1 MDLFEDITQEELEVF
16 LQEADEQLQLLNE
29 DLISLEKEG
38 TNAELLQ
45 EIFRA
50 AHTLKG
56 SSAMVGYEKMSRVA
70 HAMEAVL
77 DKLRSHT
84 MSVNTAVIDALLS
97 GLDALKSLRREM
109 VSAGDGGT
117 DIETVMVRL
126 ERVGDDSVNI
136 TSDEVGE
143 MAVADAEVLEKVR
156 AALERRQNA
165 YRIIVKIA
173 PDSQWSAVRCFQ
185 VLSELSPLG
194 ELIYSVPTQAE
205 IENGKVNH
213 TLEVLMSSLKGN
225 DDIKSALSAIP
236 DLLSVQISPYNL
248 DEAIDTAASGE
259 AVNAEKPA
267 DASPPELQRVS
278 SQKLTQTSQT
288 VRVDVKLLDALM
300 NLVGEMVIERNRV
313 RQLSKV
319 LESKYEGDETIG
331 VLGETSTR
339 IMKLVNDLQDNV
351 LKARMLPI
359 GTVFN
364 GFPRLVRDLAQ
375 KAKKNIEFIIEGQ
388 ETELDRTII
397 EQIRDPLLHLLRNAV
412 DHGIETPEK
421 RRATGNK
428 KEKGV
433 LLLSAYQEQNHIVIV
448 VEDDGSGIDAS
459 KVREAAVKKG
469 LITAEEAATQSD
481 AEAINLIFA
490 PGLSTASKVTE
501 VSGRGVGMDVV
512 RTNLESLG
520 GSVAV
525 ESRLGEGTRVVI
537 RLPLTLATINGLLVS
552 SADSI
557 YIIPMISLVEVLR
570 LKSAEIESVARHDV
584 IRMRGNILPL
594 LRLDAEFG
602 TDGERPRYSDETL
615 VVVVRAGEKSVGL
628 VVDSV
633 METQD
638 TVVKSL
644 GKYVG
649 NIKGIAGATI
659 LGDGQVAL
667 ILDIATLVRGA
678 TGHSG

>member
-1 MDLFEDITQEELEVF
+1 MNLSEDITQEELEVF
-16 LQEADEQLQLLNE
+16 LQEADEQLQLLDE

-56 SSAMVGYEKMSRVA
+56 SSAMVGYEKMSRTA

-77 DKLRSHT
+77 DKLRNHT
-84 MSVNTAVIDALLS
+84 MPVSTAVIDALLI
-97 GLDALKSLRREM
+97 GLDTLKSLRQEM
-109 VSAGDGGT
+109 APAGDGDT
-117 DIETVMVRL
+117 DIESVVTML
-126 ERVGDDSVNI
+126 ERVEDDNADM
-136 TSDEVGE
+136 TSDETGE
-143 MAVADAEVLEKVR
+143 MTVADPEVLEKVR
-156 AALERRQNA
+156 TALEKGYNA
-165 YRIIVKIA
+165 YQIRIEVA
-173 PDSQWSAVRCFQ
+173 PESSWSAVRCFQ
-185 VLSELSPLG
+185 VLNELRPLG
-194 ELIYSVPTQAE
+194 ELICSTPTLGE
-205 IENGKVNH
+205 IENGEVSH
-213 TLEVLMSSLKGN
+213 TLEVLMTSQKGD
-225 DDIKSALSAIP
+225 DDIKSALSTIP
-236 DLLSVQISPYNL
+236 ELLEVNIIPYNL
-248 DEAIDTAASGE
+248 DDTIGTATSGE
-259 AVNAEKPA
+259 VSAEKPA
-267 DASPPELQRVS
+267 KAGSPELQRAS

-313 RQLSKV
+313 RQVTKV
-319 LESKYEGDETIG
+319 LESRFEGDETI
-331 VLGETSTR
+331 ETLAESSTH
-339 IMKLVNDLQDNV
+339 IMKLVNELQDNV

-375 KAKKNIEFIIEGQ
+375 KARKQVEFIIEGQ

-421 RRATGNK
+421 RRAIGK

-469 LITAEEAATQSD
+469 LITAEEAAAQSD
-481 AEAINLIFA
+481 AEVINLIFA
-490 PGLSTASKVTE
+490 PGLSTARKVTE

-512 RTNLESLG
+512 RTNIESLG

-525 ESRLGEGTRVVI
+525 ESRLGEGTRVII

-552 SADSI
+552 AAGAI
-557 YIIPMISLVEVLR
+557 YIIPMISLVEVMR
-570 LKSAEIESVARHDV
+570 LKSAEIESIARKDV
-584 IRMRGNILPL
+584 IRVRGNILPL
-594 LRLDAEFG
+594 LRLDAAFG
-602 TDGERPRYSDETL
+602 TNGERPGYSDETL

-644 GKYVG
+644 GKYIG
-649 NIKGIAGATI
+649 TIKGIAGATI

-667 ILDIATLVRGA
+667 ILDTATLVREA
-678 TGHSG
+678 TGH